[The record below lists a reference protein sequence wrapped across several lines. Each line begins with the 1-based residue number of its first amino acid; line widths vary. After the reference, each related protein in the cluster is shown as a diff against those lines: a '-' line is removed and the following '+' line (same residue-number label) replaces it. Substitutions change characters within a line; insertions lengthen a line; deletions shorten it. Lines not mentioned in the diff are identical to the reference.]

1 MNNTV
6 KIQETQLFSMAYES
20 MPYQFSSIK
29 YCKKL
34 KEFGYTDKEI
44 LNERHFQYL
53 LGKCKRIGRTM
64 WSKKQVTDS
73 EGIQKQNVIVF
84 DNPQLQTFTIE
95 NCAAFLKKNGC
106 KVLIPVTD
114 YKEF

>member
-1 MNNTV
+1 MNNT
-6 KIQETQLFSMAYES
+6 ISINHNQLFEMALEV
-20 MPYQFSSIK
+20 MPVEFSSLQFVS
-29 YCKKL
+29 KL
-34 KEFGYTDKEI
+34 REFGYTQRQV
-44 LNERHFQYL
+44 LNERHL
-53 LGKCKRIGRTM
+53 KWLITKCSRIGRRM
-64 WSKKQVTDS
+64 WVKNQVKDS
-73 EGIQKQNVIVF
+73 EPFQKQNVIVF